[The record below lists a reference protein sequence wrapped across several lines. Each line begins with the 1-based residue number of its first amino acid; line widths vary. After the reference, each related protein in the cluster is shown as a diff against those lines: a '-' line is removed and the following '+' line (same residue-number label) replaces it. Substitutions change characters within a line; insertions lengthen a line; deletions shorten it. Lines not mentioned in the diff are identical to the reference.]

1 MNQTENHRTGR
12 FVSVSVLLIVLIVV
26 MFFIALATGVVSI
39 SPLGVIQTIF
49 GQGTDRQELVL
60 LDFRLPRIVLA
71 LLVGAGL
78 AVSGAILQG
87 VTQNELAEPGIL
99 GINTGA
105 GFAVVLFIF
114 FIQDSL
120 NGTFSIFMMPLF
132 ALLGALLAA
141 FLVYTLAWKN
151 GVNPIRLVLVG
162 IGINAGFSAALIILQ
177 LKMNPQDF
185 RQVTVWLSG
194 DIWSASWPFVL
205 SLLPWILILIPL
217 ALVKANALNVLN
229 LGDDIAGGLGSKV
242 EGSRLVL
249 LLIAVALAGASVAA
263 GGAIAFLG
271 LVVPHLARKIIGP
284 MHQYT
289 IPISA
294 LIGALLL
301 MVADMIGKNVLAPME
316 IPVGVVVSILSAP
329 YFIYLLIKAN

>member
-1 MNQTENHRTGR
+1 MKQNQRQKTGR
-12 FVSVSVLLIVLIVV
+12 FAAVTVSLIVLIVV
-26 MFFIALATGVVSI
+26 MFFITLGAGVVSI
-39 SPLGVIQTIF
+39 SPAEVIHTLL
-49 GQGTDRQELVL
+49 GQGTDRQDLVL
-60 LDFRLPRIVLA
+60 FDFRLPRIILA
-71 LLVGAGL
+71 LLIGAGL
-78 AVSGAILQG
+78 AVSGAILQS

-120 NGTFSIFMMPLF
+120 TGTLSVFIMPLF

-141 FLVYTLAWKN
+141 FLVYSLAWKN

-177 LKMNPQDF
+177 LKMDPQNF
-185 RQVTVWLSG
+185 RQATVWLSG
-194 DIWSASWPFVL
+194 DIWNAGWPFVM
-205 SLLPWILILIPL
+205 SLLPWILILIPI

-229 LGDDIAGGLGSKV
+229 LGDDIAAGLGSKV
-242 EGSRLVL
+242 EGDRLIL
-249 LLIAVALAGASVAA
+249 LLVAVALAGASVAA

-284 MHQYT
+284 LSHYT
-289 IPISA
+289 IPVSA

-301 MVADMIGKNVLAPME
+301 MAADMVGKNLLAPME

-329 YFIYLLIKAN
+329 YFIYLLIKVN